1 MTRRIAAIAFIFAC
15 TAVAWMIL
23 AGTISD
29 RTFSSG
35 DAARKKVVAG
45 WGSPQVQGP
54 PTAVFSQPA
63 ATGGVT
69 TISVQP
75 EASRIDVDLALD
87 QRQKGL
93 LWYSTYKVGY
103 AGVYTFRNPGEQ
115 PQKLFVSLKLPAE
128 QAIYDDLQVLV
139 DDAPAAPVSGDGC
152 VSATTEVPPGKLVNV
167 RFAYR
172 SHGLDRWKYDFGGKV
187 AHVSDFVL
195 RMRTNFQAVDFP
207 ENTLSPTDKKRL
219 GDGWELTW
227 NYKSLVSGF
236 SIGIEMPEHV
246 QPGPLAGEIS
256 YFAPVSLLFFF
267 FVMFMITTIRGIDLH
282 PMNYFFLAAAFF
294 AFHLLLAY
302 LADHI
307 SIHAAFA
314 ICSLV
319 SVFLVV
325 SYLRLVVGMRFAA
338 VEAGISQLVYLVLFS
353 YAFFYHGYT
362 GLTVT
367 VGAILSLFVAMQM
380 TGRIK
385 WSEKFQA
392 PVTSATRTV

>member
-1 MTRRIAAIAFIFAC
+1 
-15 TAVAWMIL
+15 
-23 AGTISD
+23 
-29 RTFSSG
+29 
-35 DAARKKVVAG
+35 
-45 WGSPQVQGP
+45 
-54 PTAVFSQPA
+54 
-63 ATGGVT
+63 
-69 TISVQP
+69 
-75 EASRIDVDLALD
+75 
-87 QRQKGL
+87 
-93 LWYSTYKVGY
+93 
-103 AGVYTFRNPGEQ
+103 
-115 PQKLFVSLKLPAE
+115 
-128 QAIYDDLQVLV
+128 
-139 DDAPAAPVSGDGC
+139 
-152 VSATTEVPPGKLVNV
+152 VNV

-172 SHGLDRWKYDFGGKV
+172 SHGLDTWRYDFGGKV
-187 AHVSDFVL
+187 AHVRDFVL
-195 RMRTNFQAVDFP
+195 RMRTNFKAIDFP
-207 ENTLSPTDKKRL
+207 ESTLSPTEKKKI

-236 SIGIEMPEHV
+236 SIAIAMPEHV

-338 VEAGISQLVYLVLFS
+338 VEAGLSQLVYLVLFS
-353 YAFFYHGYT
+353 YAFFYRGYT

-380 TGRIK
+380 TGRIR
-385 WSEKFQA
+385 WSEKFHVAHA
-392 PVTSATRTV
+392 PSRV

>member
-1 MTRRIAAIAFIFAC
+1 MTRRIAAIAFIFVC
-15 TAVAWMIL
+15 TAIAWMIL
-23 AGTISD
+23 AGTISA
-29 RTFSSG
+29 RTYSSDG
-35 DAARKKVVAG
+35 ASRRKVVAS

-54 PTAVFSQPA
+54 PAAVFSQSAPA
-63 ATGGVT
+63 GAGASTVT
-69 TISVQP
+69 AQP
-75 EASRIDVDLALD
+75 EASRIDVDLGLD

-93 LWYSTYKVGY
+93 LWFSTYKVAF
-103 AGVYTFRNPGEQ
+103 AGTYTFRNPADQ
-115 PQKLFVSLKLPAE
+115 PQKMFVTLKLPAE
-128 QAIYDDLQVLV
+128 QAIYDDVQVLL
-139 DDAPAAPVSGDGC
+139 DDSAVAPINGDGC
-152 VSATTEVPPGKLVNV
+152 ISTATEVPPGRAVNV

-172 SHGLDRWKYDFGGKV
+172 SHGLDTWRYDFGGKV
-187 AHVSDFVL
+187 AHVRDFVL
-195 RMRTNFQAVDFP
+195 RMRTNFKAIDFP
-207 ENTLSPTDKKRL
+207 ESTLSPTEKKKI

-236 SIGIEMPEHV
+236 SIAIAMPEHV

-338 VEAGISQLVYLVLFS
+338 VEAGLSQLVYLVLFS
-353 YAFFYHGYT
+353 YAFFYRGYT

-380 TGRIK
+380 TGRIR
-385 WSEKFQA
+385 WSEKFHVAHA
-392 PVTSATRTV
+392 PSRV